1 MSIIIQGLGRCQ
13 MKHLVQKEPYT
24 VIDVKSLPEKW
35 PDENNDELF
44 RMLYENFHYEAT
56 DYIKSNA
63 NYTDEAIQAIN
74 ELSSI
79 HMQCNFMCSLLPFSI
94 EDKIKMLKEENLSER
109 IMIAIRSL
117 NKVRHLLRI
126 QTEIENKT
134 HYDLDEQQKE
144 YFLKQQIKNIREEL
158 GEGNASP
165 EKKEILE
172 KAKKKNW
179 SEEKLAAAAQ
189 VARAKG
195 AVAEV
200 NSYVHEMVQVATHDG
215 EVGEIYP
222 EVGELVGTGSPIMTI
237 SVLKKKEIVAKD
249 NVSMGDWDFDALA
262 NA

>member
-1 MSIIIQGLGRCQ
+1 
-13 MKHLVQKEPYT
+13 
-24 VIDVKSLPEKW
+24 
-35 PDENNDELF
+35 
-44 RMLYENFHYEAT
+44 MLYENFHYEAT

-109 IMIAIRSL
+109 IMLAIRSL

-172 KAKKKNW
+172 KAKRRTGARKLPKSSRKKLP
-179 SEEKLAAAAQ
+179 S
-189 VARAKG
+189 
-195 AVAEV
+195 
-200 NSYVHEMVQVATHDG
+200 ST
-215 EVGEIYP
+215 P
-222 EVGELVGTGSPIMTI
+222 
-237 SVLKKKEIVAKD
+237 
-249 NVSMGDWDFDALA
+249 
-262 NA
+262 

>member
-1 MSIIIQGLGRCQ
+1 
-13 MKHLVQKEPYT
+13 
-24 VIDVKSLPEKW
+24 
-35 PDENNDELF
+35 
-44 RMLYENFHYEAT
+44 MLYENFHYEAT

-144 YFLKQQIKNIREEL
+144 YFLKQQIKNIKEEL

-172 KAKKKNW
+172 KAKRRTGAKRQPRSSRKKLP
-179 SEEKLAAAAQ
+179 S
-189 VARAKG
+189 
-195 AVAEV
+195 
-200 NSYVHEMVQVATHDG
+200 ST
-215 EVGEIYP
+215 P
-222 EVGELVGTGSPIMTI
+222 
-237 SVLKKKEIVAKD
+237 
-249 NVSMGDWDFDALA
+249 
-262 NA
+262 